1 MSKKPQVEKN
11 QKEPKKPNR
20 VSWLVFLVTLVVVLV
35 SLTSVVFPA
44 LIIRTMSPVSESLV
58 SPWESG
64 VWTGPLISA
73 NLILLIIGILYY
85 QKKLPVKITSS
96 IRSVFSFEVSKKVA
110 FIVII
115 ILLGIYTGFSVGEL
129 ATEESWGDYS
139 NVKQRVEDWNINQV
153 GDNFEPDVRY
163 FLLSSSLNLFG
174 NIRVIPFIVSIA
186 LLVLTYFITQE
197 ISKKRFAGLVAM
209 VILLQSSVFLSYDTT
224 ATYENFWILFYLLS
238 LYLIYKKW
246 PLSPLSYILSI
257 FSKALTT
264 LFLPM
269 TLFFIYRSDTPRKT
283 KIRTAISYGAI
294 IAVGLALVAAL
305 NLNLTGTPVKF
316 SNFGFWQ
323 GFTSMA
329 YQLRFDVVVL
339 IFLLPLT
346 FGLFFASKKGIL
358 QADSIMVLI
367 AGILLTASF
376 LTGFTLQTNQ
386 PYRFVP
392 LVVFFAIGVGTILS
406 KRVKELT

>member
-1 MSKKPQVEKN
+1 MSKKPTTKE
-11 QKEPKKPNR
+11 QKVPVKTSK
-20 VSWLVFLVTLVVVLV
+20 VSVAIFLATLVVVLI
-35 SLTSVVFPA
+35 SLTPVIFPA
-44 LIIRTMSPVSESLV
+44 LVVRTISPIEEDLIN
-58 SPWESG
+58 PWETG
-64 VWTGPLISA
+64 VWSGPLIA
-73 NLILLIIGILYY
+73 ADLILLGICILYT
-85 QKKLPVKITSS
+85 QKKLPEKITNS
-96 IRSVFSFEVSKKVA
+96 IKFIFGFEVSKKVA
-110 FIVII
+110 CIVIV
-115 ILLGIYTGFSVGEL
+115 ILLGIYIGFSVGEL
-129 ATEESWGDYS
+129 ATEEMWPDY
-139 NVKQRVEDWNINQV
+139 NGVKQRVQNWNINQI

-163 FLLSSSLNLFG
+163 FLLSGSVNLFG
-174 NIRVIPFIVSIA
+174 NIRVIPFIASIA

-197 ISKKRFAGLVAM
+197 ISKKRFAGLVAI
-209 VILLQSSVFLSYDTT
+209 VILLQSNVFLSYDTT

-246 PLSPLSYILSI
+246 PLSPVSYILSI
-257 FSKALTT
+257 FSKALTS

-269 TLFFIYRSDTPRKT
+269 TLFFIYRSETPRKT
-283 KIRTAISYGAI
+283 KIRTAISYGVMTAI
-294 IAVGLALVAAL
+294 GLALVAAL
-305 NLNLTGTPVKF
+305 GLNLVGTPVEF

-367 AGILLTASF
+367 ASILLTASF
-376 LTGFTLQTNQ
+376 LTGFTMLTNQ

-406 KRVKELT
+406 KRVKEQA